1 MAKKSGKSLR
11 KEFWER
17 VAQFA
22 QRAAGSEKKKPEP
35 STEPRNHGIRPV
47 DVAVF
52 ANKVKQVL
60 DRQGVATGGT
70 IYIVDLS
77 QFREQLGDKW
87 PQLAG
92 RVEMMVDAEIRRRL
106 TPVDLYAKL
115 GGSAFVIVFGS
126 LTQDEAKLKCALI
139 AEEVRKRL
147 VGVDSALEDVKVG
160 SAVAHLD
167 QKTWVEDIDLENL
180 TRNMIQSQADEAVK
194 APRFHL
200 RERSPRDTG
209 QDFGT
214 PAVQWRMRS
223 KGPRGSRPGPDPLP
237 SDSESADPLSSDSE
251 STVTSSL
258 ESTRIHFVYRPMWD
272 VRREVL
278 STYFCRPVRLD
289 SSSQGTIDDD
299 LPMGRTVA
307 EVVDLD
313 ILTLQKVIGD
323 LKALVEKNRR
333 VLVGL
338 PMRFRTLGAPLAQRT
353 KLVEVLHT
361 IPDELRRLL
370 IVEIVDV
377 PDGTPGTRLVDIVE
391 TIKPFTRA
399 VYLQTNLGLR
409 NFSRLGEMRIFAVGL
424 DTHSLEMDEDDC
436 IEVLQEF
443 AEAANALGL
452 RTYIH
457 GLRSLSLTAAAVC
470 AGFDYVGGD
479 TVASIIDAPEE
490 MYKYRFED
498 LFRELA
504 ESAKVLAGSRH

>member
-1 MAKKSGKSLR
+1 MARKSGKSLR

-22 QRAAGSEKKKPEP
+22 QRAAGSEEKKLRP
-35 STEPRNHGIRPV
+35 SAEPRNSGKDIGIGPI

-70 IYIVDLS
+70 IYVVDLN

-87 PQLAG
+87 PKLAG
-92 RVEMMVDAEIRRRL
+92 KVEMMVDAEIGRRL

-126 LTQDEAKLKCALI
+126 LTQNEAKLKCALI

-167 QKTWVEDIDLENL
+167 RKTWVEDIDLENL

-194 APRFHL
+194 APRFRL

-223 KGPRGSRPGPDPLP
+223 KGPRGSSPGPDPLP
-237 SDSESADPLSSDSE
+237 SDSESAD
-251 STVTSSL
+251 TVTSSL

-289 SSSQGTIDDD
+289 SSSEGTIDDD
-299 LPMGRTVA
+299 LPMGHTVA

-338 PMRFRTLGAPLAQRT
+338 PMRFRTLGAPLSQQT

-370 IVEIVDV
+370 IVEIVEV

-490 MYKYRFED
+490 MYRYRFED